1 MKMYFKV
8 EGSNE
13 IHVVNNLTGSITKEK
28 VLEFFTK
35 KYGKPCLE
43 AKKKSVNL
51 LTENGVTSVSF
62 YVTKGEKITGKD
74 LFENTEFSE
83 GEVWYLGDIS
93 RNKADYASEIVYE
106 HQINS
111 DGDMDDALDMVYE
124 ELGLKAVLVEDNTV
138 IIKG

>member
-1 MKMYFKV
+1 M
-8 EGSNE
+8 
-13 IHVVNNLTGSITKEK
+13 
-28 VLEFFTK
+28 
-35 KYGKPCLE
+35 E

-51 LTENGVTSVSF
+51 LTENGVASVSF

-74 LFENTEFSE
+74 LFENTEFSK

-124 ELGLKAVLVEDNTV
+124 DLGLKAVLVEDNTV